1 MRIKDCKLVDIR
13 RIASD
18 SGSLA
23 FIEGSRD
30 IPFDVKRV
38 YFLYDVPAGAVRGSH
53 AHKSLSQLF
62 IAASGSFDV
71 HLDDG
76 YNKASY
82 HLNRPFYGLYVPP
95 LLWRTLDNFSSGSV
109 CIVMASDYYEES
121 DYIRD
126 YHDFRHS
133 LASRPER

>member
-1 MRIKDCKLVDIR
+1 MRIKDCKLVDVR
-13 RIASD
+13 RITSD

-23 FIEGSRD
+23 FIEGNRD
-30 IPFDVKRV
+30 VPFEVKRV

-109 CIVMASDYYEES
+109 CIVMASEYYEEG

-133 LASRPER
+133 LAAKS

>member
-1 MRIKDCKLVDIR
+1 MRIQHCKIVDIR
-13 RIASD
+13 KITSE

-23 FIEGSRD
+23 FIEGSND
-30 IPFDVKRV
+30 ISFDIKRV

-53 AHKSLSQLF
+53 AHKSLFQLF

-76 YNKASY
+76 INKASY
-82 HLNRPFYGLYVPP
+82 HLNRPFYGLFVPP
-95 LLWRTLDNFSSGSV
+95 MMWRTLDNFSSGSV
-109 CIVMASDYYEES
+109 CMVMASELYDES

-126 YHDFRHS
+126 YSQFRHS
-133 LASRPER
+133 LTSG

>member
-1 MRIKDCKLVDIR
+1 MRIKDCKLVDVR
-13 RIASD
+13 RITSD

-23 FIEGSRD
+23 FIEGNRD
-30 IPFDVKRV
+30 VPFEVKRV

-109 CIVMASDYYEES
+109 CIVMASEYYEES

-133 LASRPER
+133 LAAKN

>member
-1 MRIKDCKLVDIR
+1 MRITDCRLIDVR
-13 RIASD
+13 RIVSD

-23 FIEGSRD
+23 FIEGGRD
-30 IPFDVKRV
+30 IPFDIKRI
-38 YFLYDVPAGAVRGSH
+38 YFLYDVPAGSVRGSH

-82 HLNRPFYGLYVPP
+82 HMNRPFYGLYVPSM
-95 LLWRTLDNFSSGSV
+95 LWRTLDNFSSGSA
-109 CIVMASDYYEES
+109 CIVMASDFYDED

-126 YHDFRHS
+126 YHEFRHL
-133 LASRPER
+133 LASK

>member
-13 RIASD
+13 RITSE

-23 FIEGSRD
+23 FIEESRD
-30 IPFDVKRV
+30 VPFEIKRV

-53 AHKSLSQLF
+53 AHKSLSQMF

-126 YHDFRHS
+126 YHEFRHS
-133 LASRPER
+133 LATKA

>member
-1 MRIKDCKLVDIR
+1 MRIKDCKLVDVR
-13 RIASD
+13 RISSE

-23 FIEGSRD
+23 FIEECRD
-30 IPFDVKRV
+30 VPFEIKRV

-53 AHKSLSQLF
+53 AHKSLSQMF

-126 YHDFRHS
+126 YHEFRHS
-133 LASRPER
+133 LAVKP